1 MATVK
6 ENLEK
11 TKFRSTEIISLAQQ
25 LGVSVIFGGTGL
37 QFLPSIVASVDT
49 TFVKYSDLRQ
59 LIS

>member
-37 QFLPSIVASVDT
+37 QFLPSIATSVDT